1 MHRGNRMGGGGA
13 QLWFTAVA
21 RKRAMC
27 FAGEESVSQGGHT
40 HVACALEA
48 AELLA
53 CIEEYGLN
61 RCSGRAAV
69 AEVAGQLHCP
79 VIIRCCRRVQQSLG
93 PALLKFS
100 SLHPVLKHGSR
111 SLAVWRVFW
120 CQTMMRNESKQGRGR
135 RERAP
140 AFPAGIWF
148 FWRFSAKFVLL
159 VPERWWAMPESGEA
173 SWKWGGGPTSCWRA
187 NRWLNFGIG
196 AKYLSNHLVAG
207 FFRSFPQDSCLKIWV
222 ACGRAND

>member
-1 MHRGNRMGGGGA
+1 MGGGGA

-79 VIIRCCRRVQQSLG
+79 VIIRCCRRVHQSLEL
-93 PALLKFS
+93 ALLKFS
-100 SLHPVLKHGSR
+100 SLHPWQPASV
-111 SLAVWRVFW
+111 V
-120 CQTMMRNESKQGRGR
+120 
-135 RERAP
+135 RE
-140 AFPAGIWF
+140 
-148 FWRFSAKFVLL
+148 
-159 VPERWWAMPESGEA
+159 GEA
-173 SWKWGGGPTSCWRA
+173 S
-187 NRWLNFGIG
+187 
-196 AKYLSNHLVAG
+196 
-207 FFRSFPQDSCLKIWV
+207 
-222 ACGRAND
+222 